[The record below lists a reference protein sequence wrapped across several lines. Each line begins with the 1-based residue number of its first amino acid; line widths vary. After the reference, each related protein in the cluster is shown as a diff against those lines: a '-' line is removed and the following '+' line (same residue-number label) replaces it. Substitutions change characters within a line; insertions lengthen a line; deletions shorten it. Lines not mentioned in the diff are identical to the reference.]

1 MKKFFEEFK
10 KFITRGNVID
20 LSVGV
25 IVGGAFSAI
34 VNALTT
40 NILQPIINWVIA
52 LIFGGDS
59 KAPVYTVLRGV
70 YLEDGVLDTAN
81 SIFIDWGA
89 FISAIIN
96 FIIIAFVLFIIIRA
110 VNRISESNEKF
121 KDKIKKSSV
130 TKEERK
136 EMKTLGLNPRK
147 IEDIKAYKAKKEQEA
162 LLKAEAEAKEK
173 EALEKEEKSHS
184 TEGLLEQIRSLLE
197 DNLKKIKGKVDGK
210 N

>member
-20 LSVGV
+20 LAVGV

-162 LLKAEAEAKEK
+162 SLKAEAEAKEK

-184 TEGLLEQIRSLLE
+184 TEGLLEQIKVLLE
-197 DNLKKIKGKVDGK
+197 SNLKK
-210 N
+210 